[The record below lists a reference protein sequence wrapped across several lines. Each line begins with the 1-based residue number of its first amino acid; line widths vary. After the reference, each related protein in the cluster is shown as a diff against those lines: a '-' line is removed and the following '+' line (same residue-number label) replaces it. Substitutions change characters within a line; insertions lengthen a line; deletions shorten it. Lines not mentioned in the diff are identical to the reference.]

1 MIFGLVTALGW
12 GFADLFAA
20 LSGRRIG
27 SWATVVLANASAA
40 AVISVVLFAVQPSFE
55 GMDSVLVWLVPNSLL
70 VVLAYLSLYRAL
82 ELGPLA
88 ILSPLLASYALIPIL
103 LSVALLDESLTPLQ
117 VVGIAVTMIG
127 AMLTSADLRAVRAG
141 TARVPEGL
149 TWGVAAALLFGVATF
164 TIGWAAQEVS
174 AIPVLWVARTTAFG
188 VFLVGALALKLL
200 RGRTFAGSVPV
211 SAFALP
217 LALGA
222 VDVLGTLSYSY
233 GAEVGLVS
241 VVSAVSATYPV
252 IPVFGG
258 IRLLGERPAPSQYG
272 GVALVVTG
280 LVLLGVG

>member
-40 AVISVVLFAVQPSFE
+40 TVISVVLIAVQPSFE
-55 GMDSVLVWLVPNSLL
+55 GMDRVLVWLVPNSLL

-103 LSVALLDESLTPLQ
+103 LSVALLEESLTSLQ
-117 VVGIAVTMIG
+117 VAGTAVTMIG
-127 AMLTSADLRAVRAG
+127 AMLTSVDLRAVRAG
-141 TARVPEGL
+141 TARIPEGL
-149 TWGVAAALLFGVATF
+149 AWGVAAALLFGVATF

-188 VFLVGALALKLL
+188 VFLLGALALKLL
-200 RGRTFAGSVPV
+200 RGRTFAAPVPV

-217 LALGA
+217 IALGA

-272 GVALVVTG
+272 GVALVITG